1 MISHVEMPPV
11 ETDVFRARLFWL
23 GRTPLTVGAGYL
35 MKLATRQVRVTV
47 DRIEKVIDAGS
58 LAGADQGDQPQVVER
73 NAVAEVVLRSR
84 GLLALDEFR
93 DLPNTGRFVLIED
106 YDTVGG
112 GIIAMDGY
120 PDQRSAVTR
129 KSTNITAVEHR
140 VTAEARARR
149 NGHTGGVLWLTG
161 LSGAGKS
168 TLAIELEQRLF
179 AKGYQVFV
187 LDGDNVRHGLNANL
201 GFSPEDRTENIRR
214 VGEVAA
220 LFAEAGFL
228 VLTAF
233 ISPYR
238 ADRER
243 ARSAAGAGFHEVH
256 VRADLD
262 VCEGRDPKGLY
273 AKARRGEIRDFT
285 GIDAPYE
292 PPAAPELVVD
302 TGRLSIEEA
311 VQSVM
316 DYIERRFAI
325 AR

>member
-1 MISHVEMPPV
+1 M
-11 ETDVFRARLFWL
+11 
-23 GRTPLTVGAGYL
+23 
-35 MKLATRQVRVTV
+35 
-47 DRIEKVIDAGS
+47 
-58 LAGADQGDQPQVVER
+58 
-73 NAVAEVVLRSR
+73 
-84 GLLALDEFR
+84 
-93 DLPNTGRFVLIED
+93 
-106 YDTVGG
+106 
-112 GIIAMDGY
+112 
-120 PDQRSAVTR
+120 
-129 KSTNITAVEHR
+129 
-140 VTAEARARR
+140 
-149 NGHTGGVLWLTG
+149 
-161 LSGAGKS
+161 
-168 TLAIELEQRLF
+168 
-179 AKGYQVFV
+179 KGYQVFV

-243 ARSAAGAGFHEVH
+243 ARAAAGAGFHEVH

-325 AR
+325 TR